1 MAIYHRVIRSNIA
14 AELGRK
20 GISQREAANR
30 LDLSPASFGS
40 RLAGRTEFRLGEL
53 IRLSEIIGVS
63 FLTLI
68 EGVDSENGD
77 IQVTV

>member
-1 MAIYHRVIRSNIA
+1 MAIYYEVLRSNIA

-20 GISQREAANR
+20 GISQREAAIGIN
-30 LDLSPASFGS
+30 LSPASFGS

-68 EGVDSENGD
+68 EGVDSEQTD
-77 IQVTV
+77 HQVTA